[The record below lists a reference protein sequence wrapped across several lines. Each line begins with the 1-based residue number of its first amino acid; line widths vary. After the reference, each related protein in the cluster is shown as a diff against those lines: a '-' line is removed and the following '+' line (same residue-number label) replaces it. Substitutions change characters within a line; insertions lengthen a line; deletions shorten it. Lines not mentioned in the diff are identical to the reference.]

1 MGATAE
7 LPGVLIDALV
17 TQPPP
22 AMAQQRPDTVT
33 EVRATD
39 MVAPAIHMG
48 PLATAIAQNLQ
59 VLEGGARCVR
69 AASGGAGRSSPILA
83 RRMR

>member
-7 LPGVLIDALV
+7 LPGGLIDALV
-17 TQPPP
+17 TQPPL

-39 MVAPAIHMG
+39 MVAPAIHM
-48 PLATAIAQNLQ
+48 NLQ
-59 VLEGGARCVR
+59 VLEGGARCIR
-69 AASGGAGRSSPILA
+69 AASGGVGRISPMA
-83 RRMR
+83 RRLG